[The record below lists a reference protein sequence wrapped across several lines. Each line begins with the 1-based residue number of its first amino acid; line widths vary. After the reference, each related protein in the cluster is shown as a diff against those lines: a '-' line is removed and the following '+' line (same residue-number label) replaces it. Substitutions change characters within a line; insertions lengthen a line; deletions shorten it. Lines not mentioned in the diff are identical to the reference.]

1 MKTFDIKDAPLKV
14 YGAPFWE
21 KEKSLRRLPI
31 EITRKYENLS
41 FFARRCPGAR
51 VRFKTDSQHITVRF
65 ELEKAELDAGMSM
78 YACLSANVIE
88 GHTKNGEFLGM
99 VCPEHHFET
108 TAENTFVRDKKLEDI
123 TIFLPRNEVV
133 TKFEILIDDDAQI
146 FEPTPYRTEKPVV
159 FYGSSITEGGCCCNI
174 INAYNAILSRHL
186 DFDYINLG
194 FSGSAKGEPEVAEF
208 ISTLDMSAFVYDYDH
223 NADTPEDLLKTHEP
237 FFKIIREAHPL
248 LPVIMM
254 TRPKQKY
261 NEDEI
266 RRRDIVKLTYDNA
279 IRNGDKNVYFIDGET
294 FFEGDD
300 SNACSIDG
308 IHPNDLGFSRMAE
321 KIEPILKKLL

>member
-14 YGAPFWE
+14 YGAPFWK

-41 FFARRCPGAR
+41 FFARRCPGVR

-223 NADTPEDLLKTHEP
+223 NADIPEDLLKTHEP